1 MKIQNSRLDLEMSKV
16 MILKGHDREIFEPFF
31 LFSCCICLTY
41 IWSSHN
47 QVKSVARIISR
58 RYLIEKFLIFEG
70 PAFCIVFTSKG
81 SRTHN
86 SRHSKQM
93 ESCWLF
99 REYQKNWF
107 QKFRADGFLRSFA
120 DGFPRVSCR
129 SVLES
134 FEHMIFR
141 EFRE

>member
-31 LFSCCICLTY
+31 LFSCCIYLTY

-70 PAFCIVFTSKG
+70 RLLYSVYEQGESK
-81 SRTHN
+81 S
-86 SRHSKQM
+86 
-93 ESCWLF
+93 
-99 REYQKNWF
+99 
-107 QKFRADGFLRSFA
+107 
-120 DGFPRVSCR
+120 
-129 SVLES
+129 
-134 FEHMIFR
+134 
-141 EFRE
+141 

>member
-70 PAFCIVFTSKG
+70 RLLYSVYEQGES
-81 SRTHN
+81 N
-86 SRHSKQM
+86 S
-93 ESCWLF
+93 
-99 REYQKNWF
+99 
-107 QKFRADGFLRSFA
+107 
-120 DGFPRVSCR
+120 
-129 SVLES
+129 
-134 FEHMIFR
+134 
-141 EFRE
+141 